1 MNNFISLLTLPMITH
16 WFQQTL
22 PVYLLCR
29 KHWPQGRKGCK
40 YEPEWSVPSGSPC
53 WQTDTDI
60 KIPYKTLMTCP
71 DDVLQEFGGELC
83 SFRWLLMFSDGEKGQ
98 LWWCQHFTL
107 CLQPGEKHR
116 AEILLS
122 PLAPLL
128 VPNCKKK
135 DDFVS
140 ISSWSHAKAALCF
153 PCPVSLPIPSLRN
166 AWTDFRV
173 VAFCVVT
180 QEQTLLSPPPALCWR
195 QWALRIATCLFPSW
209 WLTVADDP
217 ALHKRIMKLYQGPV
231 ICVINRQKPHYCA
244 TLRLRD
250 I

>member
-1 MNNFISLLTLPMITH
+1 MNNFISLLSLPTITH
-16 WFQQTL
+16 WFQQTVT
-22 PVYLLCR
+22 VYLLCR

-60 KIPYKTLMTCP
+60 KTPYKTLMTCP
-71 DDVLQEFGGELC
+71 DAVLQEFGGELC
-83 SFRWLLMFSDGEKGQ
+83 SFCWLLMFSNGEKGQ

-116 AEILLS
+116 TELLLS

-153 PCPVSLPIPSLRN
+153 PCPYLHCVMHGQISELWGSAWSHRN
-166 AWTDFRV
+166 RPFSHHFQPCVGDMEPLGSPAACFPTD
-173 VAFCVVT
+173 
-180 QEQTLLSPPPALCWR
+180 
-195 QWALRIATCLFPSW
+195 
-209 WLTVADDP
+209 D
-217 ALHKRIMKLYQGPV
+217 
-231 ICVINRQKPHYCA
+231 
-244 TLRLRD
+244 
-250 I
+250 